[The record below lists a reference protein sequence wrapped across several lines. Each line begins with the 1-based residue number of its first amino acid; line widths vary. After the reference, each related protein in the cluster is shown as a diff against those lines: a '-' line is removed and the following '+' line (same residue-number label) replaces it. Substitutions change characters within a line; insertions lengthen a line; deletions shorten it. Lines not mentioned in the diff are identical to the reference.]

1 MCPPEQPSRMR
12 SGRRYPLSKMLISSF
27 VRANAPLHLDL
38 GPHRSVVTTGDGA
51 RVGEKWHR
59 GRWKTASSKS

>member
-12 SGRRYPLSKMLISSF
+12 SGRRYPLSKTLISSF

-38 GPHRSVVTTGDGA
+38 EAHRPL
-51 RVGEKWHR
+51 GEDW
-59 GRWKTASSKS
+59 